1 MYNPKE
7 THHTWQKFFQYIID
21 CRTEIMKTV
30 MGQEKGKST
39 YSVYPCNA
47 SIIICCLRKLLL
59 LLSFASQNWLWQR
72 NRNFELPDK
81 NWALS
86 FDRLILFSAYYIWV
100 CTDIYSNLC
109 ILVCIVITYVW
120 SHFLSM
126 YCSSVFAVFDCI
138 LIKLAVLEAVW
149 CGLLLC
155 QF

>member
-1 MYNPKE
+1 
-7 THHTWQKFFQYIID
+7 
-21 CRTEIMKTV
+21 

-59 LLSFASQNWLWQR
+59 LLSFASQNWLWQH

-126 YCSSVFAVFDCI
+126 YLFFCLCCIWLHFDKTSCAWSRVMWTTSVPILVFLD
-138 LIKLAVLEAVW
+138 LSVLDL
-149 CGLLLC
+149 GLMYATDR
-155 QF
+155 QTSDSIIA